1 MFGWFKRLGSKVVGS
16 VRRLGRKAVAGVRRV
31 GRKVTTSIKQFG
43 HGVGSGLR
51 KGAGKVAKYG
61 SIAAAGLRIGGAQK
75 TEELDASTIESK
87 YRVSRMEESDPDRG
101 NGHSLFF
108 TRGAGA

>member
-31 GRKVTTSIKQFG
+31 GRKVTASIKQFG

-61 SIAAAGLRIGGAQK
+61 SIAAAGLQIGGAALAM
-75 TEELDASTIESK
+75 TGVGFPLAAA
-87 YRVSRMEESDPDRG
+87 ME
-101 NGHSLFF
+101 
-108 TRGAGA
+108 T